1 MAVKAESTGAI
12 DAIWVGDSI
21 LSKPRLECI
30 PLLGAIAARTSRVK
44 LGVACM
50 ATIAQRNPV
59 LLALQWASLDVL
71 SNGRTWLAACM
82 GYPASQHPMAA
93 KELEVMGIASKERP
107 GRLEEMIQALR
118 LLWSDEH
125 ASFHGKYYSFDD
137 VNLLPKPAQRP
148 CPIYIAGTPRP
159 AQIGERGVERSLR
172 RIARYADGWMSNQIE
187 LAMFKDYQGRLREMV
202 TEEGRD
208 PNAFKTVL
216 YYGVSVNRDREQAF
230 REAKTFL
237 DAYYQK
243 DFTREGVEIWTA
255 CGPVEHCVDC
265 LRGFIEAGVDHVA
278 IRPIGDDLNQQ
289 FVMFLGRTYS
299 RAAGGN
305 RQGRLAPRTSRQEDG
320 IYNRSMKPL
329 FSISRIKR
337 ESMKSSGFASRALG
351 CAFSKVFNSTPTPSA
366 VGYGGI
372 SRCSVT
378 RS

>member
-1 MAVKAESTGAI
+1 MLAAVSKQKTSFGLTLSNRALVTRGTRPKELIDMAVQAEETGTI

-30 PLLGAIAARTSRVK
+30 PLLGAIAAHTSRVK

-59 LLALQWASLDVL
+59 LLALQWASLDAL
-71 SNGRTWLAACM
+71 SGGRTWLAACM

-93 KELEVMGIASKERP
+93 KELQVMGIESKERP
-107 GRLEEMIQALR
+107 QRLEEMIQALR
-118 LLWSDEH
+118 ALWSDEH

-137 VNLLPKPAQRP
+137 VNLLPKPAQQP

-159 AQIGERGVERSLR
+159 TQIGERGVERSLR

-187 LAMFKDYQGRLREMV
+187 LAMFQDHLGRLREILV
-202 TEEGRD
+202 EEGRD
-208 PNAFKTVL
+208 PNNFKTIL

-243 DFTREGVEIWTA
+243 DFTRQGVEIWNA

-265 LRGFIEAGVDHVA
+265 VRGFIKAGVDHVT
-278 IRPIGDDLNQQ
+278 IRPIGEDLNEQ
-289 FVMFLGRTYS
+289 FRIYLEEVLPALS
-299 RAAGGN
+299 SIAAN
-305 RQGRLAPRTSRQEDG
+305 A
-320 IYNRSMKPL
+320 
-329 FSISRIKR
+329 
-337 ESMKSSGFASRALG
+337 A
-351 CAFSKVFNSTPTPSA
+351 
-366 VGYGGI
+366 
-372 SRCSVT
+372 
-378 RS
+378 